1 MARILSLDAS
11 TSAIGWA
18 VFEDDELIEY
28 GRLTPTEKGL
38 DWRDRV
44 HNLLPQLENIIL
56 QYKPDK
62 IYQED
67 VPMGGSGGIMTAIQL
82 GYAQGCYSI
91 IENLYSEVEYIAVG
105 TWRKNIGINDG
116 KDQRRNAKK
125 IKSVEKANELFSLN
139 LPLEFTS
146 GGNYKEN
153 GSDDISDAVLLGA
166 QTRDKY
172 KVKPKSF
179 GKGVK

>member
-1 MARILSLDAS
+1 MFMALDAS

-18 VFEDDELIEY
+18 VFDEDELIEY
-28 GRLTPTEKGL
+28 GRLAPSIRGL
-38 DWRDRV
+38 DWRDRT
-44 HNLLPQLENIIL
+44 HNLLLQLESLIL
-56 QYKPDK
+56 KYKPTE

-67 VPMGGSGGIMTAIQL
+67 VPVGGNGGVITGIQL
-82 GYAQGCYSI
+82 GYAQGVYSL
-91 IENLYSEVEYIAVG
+91 IEKLYSKVEYVNVG
-105 TWRKNIGINDG
+105 TWRKNIGINNG

-125 IKSVEKANELFSLN
+125 IKSIEKANELFGLD

-153 GSDDISDAVLLGA
+153 GSDDIADAILIGA
-166 QTRDKY
+166 QTRNKY
-172 KVKPKSF
+172 RVKTKSF